1 MYYIHTILKFSDEKK
16 KKKEWKKDYQREN
29 ILVLS

>member
-1 MYYIHTILKFSDEKK
+1 MYYIHTILKFSDEK